1 MSGTPTLVLVIS
13 KYLQASALFP
23 QAPKCI
29 LHTWFFQIAFKI
41 YKEMVFPVAI
51 RNGSGLNPAQ
61 IQIIKNEMRQY
72 IVQAAALMG
81 HFKTDADLLRILAE
95 NRLIRHNHKPG

>member
-1 MSGTPTLVLVIS
+1 MSGTPALVLVIS

-41 YKEMVFPVAI
+41 YKETVLPASSL
-51 RNGSGLNPAQ
+51 NWSGLD
-61 IQIIKNEMRQY
+61 
-72 IVQAAALMG
+72 
-81 HFKTDADLLRILAE
+81 F
-95 NRLIRHNHKPG
+95 